1 MKHIHRAACAVGA
14 VLLLAGCSSAPT
26 AGVAG
31 LAGGPGSIKI
41 QAGTGEIPV
50 LQEVAED
57 FTADT
62 GVEVE
67 FVQREV
73 NAQTLSNFISQS
85 PTGRPPTSSS
95 RRTTT
100 SASSPPT
107 ASSSPWRWG
116 TGRRTSPRTPGR
128 PWSTTA

>member
-1 MKHIHRAACAVGA
+1 MKHLHRAACAVGA

-41 QAGTGEIPV
+41 QAGSDEIPA
-50 LQEVAED
+50 LQQIAEE

-67 FVQREV
+67 FVQREI
-73 NAQTLSNFISQS
+73 NAQAISNLLSGVRVARALVFIICASHTPVAMPQ
-85 PTGRPPTSSS
+85 PISS
-95 RRTTT
+95 RPSFMERGFGLRFDHPKR
-100 SASSPPT
+100 SAPS
-107 ASSSPWRWG
+107 W
-116 TGRRTSPRTPGR
+116 
-128 PWSTTA
+128 